1 MINDSG
7 TKMKNKST
15 ILTQDLKN
23 QTDQNTEE
31 PTITDQDAVQSLKE
45 EMTPIIVPVDS
56 ISQSNDNISISQ
68 KSIHLDPERIK
79 IENSF
84 DETE

>member
-31 PTITDQDAVQSLKE
+31 PTITDQDAIQSLKE

-56 ISQSNDNISISQ
+56 VSQSNDNISISQ
-68 KSIHLDPERIK
+68 KSIHLDP
-79 IENSF
+79 
-84 DETE
+84 

>member
-56 ISQSNDNISISQ
+56 VSQSNDNISISQ